1 MKTTHF
7 MIAMAALALA
17 SCSQDE
23 PVSVNNGKTIDFR
36 PAIGT
41 QSRASE
47 ITNSNLSSIE
57 VTAFM
62 GDNVYFPTLEFSKGS
77 DGFFTSTP
85 EYHWPGDDTELAFYA
100 YAPAQ
105 PGGKITIDS
114 NVRTMTDFSPA
125 TDLGKQV
132 DFITSYA
139 TGTRSANEGSGV
151 ELTFNHQLSQIEIR
165 AKSGNDAYNF
175 EVSGIRIGE
184 PVSDGAFDFGTSA
197 WTLGSSK
204 TIYEDTYDTPKTI
217 TSEAVSIMG
226 AGGNAM
232 LLPQQLTAWDVDG
245 DAANSALGAYLS
257 VKLKITTAATG
268 IQLYPFPSNPDCDWA
283 AIPIDTNW
291 QPGKKYIYTL
301 DFTHGAG
308 NVDPKDPDP
317 GKPVLGGP
325 IKFTVNVIDWVDTPE
340 DLEMPSG
347 QK

>member
-23 PVSVNNGKTIDFR
+23 PVSVNSGKAIDFR
-36 PAIGT
+36 PAIGA

-114 NVRTMTDFSPA
+114 NVKTMTDFSPA
-125 TDLGKQV
+125 ADLGKQV

-165 AKSGNDAYNF
+165 AKSGNDAYTF

-184 PVSDGAFDFGTSA
+184 PVSEGAFDFGTSA
-197 WTLGSSK
+197 WTLGSDK

-217 TSEAVSIMG
+217 TSEAISIMG

-245 DAANSALGAYLS
+245 DAANSAQGAYLS
-257 VKLKITTAATG
+257 VKLKITTTATG